1 LGLSDV
7 PLPGD
12 IFRTMETDR
21 EAKAIVSARKQAIKD
36 AVAKPATGLS
46 LDQIFAKFKA
56 GEIRE
61 LPLVVKTDLQGSLEP
76 IRNSLEKLSTD
87 DIRVHILYGETGNIT
102 ENDVLLASA
111 SKAIIIGF
119 AVTADQAGQRLAEKE
134 GVSIR
139 LYDVIYRLTEDVEKA
154 LKGMLEPEYRDVV
167 IGKAEVRQVFRIPK
181 IGHIAGSYVREGE
194 IKRNA
199 LARVMRGGEKIF
211 EGKLSSLK
219 HEKDDVRDV
228 RQGFECGIA
237 IEGFESFKSG
247 DLIEFYTKEVK
258 E

>member
-1 LGLSDV
+1 
-7 PLPGD
+7 
-12 IFRTMETDR
+12 
-21 EAKAIVSARKQAIKD
+21 
-36 AVAKPATGLS
+36 
-46 LDQIFAKFKA
+46 
-56 GEIRE
+56 
-61 LPLVVKTDLQGSLEP
+61 
-76 IRNSLEKLSTD
+76 
-87 DIRVHILYGETGNIT
+87 
-102 ENDVLLASA
+102 
-111 SKAIIIGF
+111 
-119 AVTADQAGQRLAEKE
+119 
-134 GVSIR
+134 
-139 LYDVIYRLTEDVEKA
+139 
-154 LKGMLEPEYRDVV
+154 ML

-237 IEGFESFKSG
+237 VEGFESFKSG
-247 DLIEFYTKEVK
+247 DLIEFYTKEIK